1 MYEKVFLNKYGFYEL
16 KNKPFVEDM
25 KKDFENCYFQNSKG
39 NYENTYSEKEK
50 KFFDY
55 KMRQKRIIIEKNIT
69 FKSEKEKTFLDIG
82 CGEGYAIKYFY
93 LQGYDV
99 CGIDFSKYGIEQ
111 NNPDML
117 PYFIQGDCIDK
128 LKKLNCMGKQYKVI
142 NMDESLDMMLDL
154 KIVLNLCNTMLCDDG
169 VLIIK
174 VANNYS
180 VLQRHLLNNKMIDNE
195 FWLDEEGHP
204 YYFNKNGLINL
215 LDDFGFNCEE
225 VYGESFIDL
234 NLFNE
239 NTNYQKNRTVGKSCY
254 LSRIDLELFMNSISE
269 DKTLEV
275 FKTLGEMGL
284 GREIIGVF
292 KKR

>member
-1 MYEKVFLNKYGFYEL
+1 M
-16 KNKPFVEDM
+16 
-25 KKDFENCYFQNSKG
+25 
-39 NYENTYSEKEK
+39 
-50 KFFDY
+50 
-55 KMRQKRIIIEKNIT
+55 
-69 FKSEKEKTFLDIG
+69 
-82 CGEGYAIKYFY
+82 
-93 LQGYDV
+93 
-99 CGIDFSKYGIEQ
+99 
-111 NNPDML
+111 
-117 PYFIQGDCIDK
+117 
-128 LKKLNCMGKQYKVI
+128 NCMGKQYKVI

-154 KIVLNLCNTMLCDDG
+154 KTVLNLCNTMLCDDG

-180 VLQRHLLNNKMIDNE
+180 VLQRHLLNNKMVDNE

-215 LDDFGFNCEE
+215 LDAFGFNCEE

>member
-1 MYEKVFLNKYGFYEL
+1 M
-16 KNKPFVEDM
+16 
-25 KKDFENCYFQNSKG
+25 
-39 NYENTYSEKEK
+39 
-50 KFFDY
+50 
-55 KMRQKRIIIEKNIT
+55 
-69 FKSEKEKTFLDIG
+69 
-82 CGEGYAIKYFY
+82 Y

-154 KIVLNLCNTMLCDDG
+154 KTVLNLCNTMLCDDG

>member
-1 MYEKVFLNKYGFYEL
+1 MV
-16 KNKPFVEDM
+16 
-25 KKDFENCYFQNSKG
+25 
-39 NYENTYSEKEK
+39 
-50 KFFDY
+50 
-55 KMRQKRIIIEKNIT
+55 
-69 FKSEKEKTFLDIG
+69 
-82 CGEGYAIKYFY
+82 
-93 LQGYDV
+93 
-99 CGIDFSKYGIEQ
+99 
-111 NNPDML
+111 
-117 PYFIQGDCIDK
+117 
-128 LKKLNCMGKQYKVI
+128 
-142 NMDESLDMMLDL
+142 
-154 KIVLNLCNTMLCDDG
+154 
-169 VLIIK
+169 
-174 VANNYS
+174 
-180 VLQRHLLNNKMIDNE
+180 
-195 FWLDEEGHP
+195 P

-215 LDDFGFNCEE
+215 LDAFGFNCEE